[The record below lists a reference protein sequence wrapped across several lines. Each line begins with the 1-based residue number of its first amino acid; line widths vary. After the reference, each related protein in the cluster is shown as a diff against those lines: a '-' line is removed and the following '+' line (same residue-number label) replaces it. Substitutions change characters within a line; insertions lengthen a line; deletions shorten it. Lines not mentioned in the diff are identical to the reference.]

1 MVARQKSGF
10 CQNKVTLGEF
20 LRRIVTLRPDLSTQG
35 PSGPSAL
42 FWAAL
47 PAVQI
52 SRSSKALLLPALTC
66 VALPWLL

>member
-10 CQNKVTLGEF
+10 CQNKVTQGEF

-35 PSGPSAL
+35 PSAL
-42 FWAAL
+42 FWAAV

-52 SRSSKALLLPALTC
+52 FLSCKALLLPALTC